1 MNYRFV
7 KVTSFYRNFL
17 RYYYS
22 TNSQLSDKSYTEQY
36 NKLMEEAFG
45 WSNYYQLH
53 LNNLGNEASEII
65 TNADHLQS
73 AWAKEHGTFKVL
85 LLKLI

>member
-17 RYYYS
+17 RYYY
-22 TNSQLSDKSYTEQY
+22 TKNSQLNDNTYSEQY

-53 LNNLGNEASEII
+53 LSNLGNEAFEII
-65 TNADHLQS
+65 ANADHLQS
-73 AWAKEHGTFKVL
+73 TWAINSTLFKF
-85 LLKLI
+85 